1 MLILEQCLRANIF
14 QSKAMS
20 LIWKSLPT
28 AAVWIN
34 WDTIVLLKWVLNA
47 AAKRTSCSVPGPG
60 GQASLQASGRLTCR
74 TSMTESHTPEGG
86 KKMFK
91 LKQVTHRERNIHNHS
106 YLSVSRL
113 ECDKQNDIRHQ
124 TKQKKD
130 KKFPKNAS
138 LQSYG
143 RSKNISIQVSRKCFL
158 QHKLCVVYKCII
170 IIYKLH
176 VMSVSCESGLGKNSY
191 VTGKQQVESALASR
205 AKAKRDLSYIIQN
218 VMTK

>member
-1 MLILEQCLRANIF
+1 MFCNGCSNLLTGIDQRLWPWLCWFWSNAYVQIF
-14 QSKAMS
+14 SNPRPCNQS

-34 WDTIVLLKWVLNA
+34 WDTIVLVKWVLNA
-47 AAKRTSCSVPGPG
+47 AAKRTSCSVLGPG
-60 GQASLQASGRLTCR
+60 GRASLQASGRLTCR

-86 KKMFK
+86 KTMFK

-113 ECDKQNDIRHQ
+113 ECGKQNDIRHQ

-130 KKFPKNAS
+130 KKFSKSSS

-158 QHKLCVVYKCII
+158 QHKLRI
-170 IIYKLH
+170 
-176 VMSVSCESGLGKNSY
+176 
-191 VTGKQQVESALASR
+191 
-205 AKAKRDLSYIIQN
+205 
-218 VMTK
+218 